1 MWGVPP
7 CWGVGL
13 GGRNPPA
20 KFTCCSGSGQRHSSR
35 WPQFPLEDSVVFAVC
50 GNRVKIKCA
59 VSTRQTPKH
68 SSHARPSGE
77 AASVRTARP
86 AAGRGW
92 LRAPG
97 ASPTGGRRGGRPE
110 ESQPARSPQTP
121 HHPARSSLDHQL
133 SVGTAP
139 SSEGLAAP
147 LRVRMKA
154 KARVPL
160 GSAGPRGVSRSC
172 PRGTRRTLG
181 PGPRLSGLS
190 PPPPP
195 LLTGGQGA
203 APSWGP
209 ILRSPYR
216 GRTPSPASAGT
227 TLLLRAR
234 QRYVVG
240 PACPVPFT
248 RVHRTWGPWTPP
260 AASSEL
266 MWKEP
271 EHQTSLPRA
280 GPEPRPRLPHR
291 AVAAPPVTGHS
302 PTRAWRELRAARG
315 SGPALAKDT
324 FHKTH
329 SQG

>member
-68 SSHARPSGE
+68 SLHARPSGE
-77 AASVRTARP
+77 AASVPTARP

-154 KARVPL
+154 KARVQK
-160 GSAGPRGVSRSC
+160 
-172 PRGTRRTLG
+172 
-181 PGPRLSGLS
+181 LS
-190 PPPPP
+190 PRHP
-195 LLTGGQGA
+195 QD
-203 APSWGP
+203 
-209 ILRSPYR
+209 
-216 GRTPSPASAGT
+216 
-227 TLLLRAR
+227 AR
-234 QRYVVG
+234 
-240 PACPVPFT
+240 
-248 RVHRTWGPWTPP
+248 PWP
-260 AASSEL
+260 AAFRPLSTSSSPSD
-266 MWKEP
+266 WW
-271 EHQTSLPRA
+271 TGSRA
-280 GPEPRPRLPHR
+280 QPG
-291 AVAAPPVTGHS
+291 AHS
-302 PTRAWRELRAARG
+302 PFPLQR
-315 SGPALAKDT
+315 
-324 FHKTH
+324 
-329 SQG
+329 